1 MHFSTVATKQ
11 ELLMIYL
18 EFKLIEANQYMT
30 KNTALQGFLSKVKD
44 LFEKF
49 YTFYINRKICILLVF
64 SIYMVIMEKL
74 YKRFKTTGDN
84 KNSNS

>member
-1 MHFSTVATKQ
+1 MHFSKVATKQ

-18 EFKLIEANQYMT
+18 EFKLIEANQYMN